1 MHRLPTISFER
12 PIPEP
17 DELEES
23 GLSSD
28 DASTLQDRMKLG
40 TAWLC
45 ATLVGI
51 VALVYSTISQ
61 FSRPATMVG
70 LIGLL
75 MAYAAYGYSL
85 RKKNTLQFA
94 DSLYYMGFLWAL
106 FALIATFVVWP
117 APKLTADAVLTTFGY
132 ALVTT
137 FSGMLLRLLVVQFRD
152 TLPDR
157 LVHAEETLDRRVAAL
172 TQQLNDATMEIRSFR
187 DRAGS
192 ELGGA
197 LQDLVRS
204 LEDVRETITEQHRT
218 MTTMMSAGFESSL
231 KDILGRLAAIQIPQ
245 EILTTEVSKL
255 IAALGKRGEDVEVAV
270 QKLVKSV
277 MQATETVT
285 RFGDSLYGSE
295 AAKRIG
301 VAVNDLS
308 RTIKDRA
315 EEFVKMTTA
324 LETSRTELDSQLNS
338 LQSLRSAFAKVST
351 QLSTLEIELRDLS
364 SNSLRAD
371 VRNGLL
377 DVQKAIQSSLDASK
391 AIESTMRGVMFFLKE
406 RVTEEH
412 AFDGK

>member
-1 MHRLPTISFER
+1 MHRLPTIPFEQSM
-12 PIPEP
+12 PEP

-28 DASTLQDRMKLG
+28 LSSLQARIKLG

-45 ATLVGI
+45 ATVAGI

-61 FSRPATMVG
+61 SSRTYTMLG
-70 LIGLL
+70 LIGILI
-75 MAYAAYGYSL
+75 AYTAYGYSL

-137 FSGMLLRLLVVQFRD
+137 FSGMLLRLLVIQFED
-152 TLPDR
+152 TLPDQ
-157 LVHAEETLDRRVAAL
+157 LVHAQETIDRRVAAL
-172 TQQLNDATMEIRSFR
+172 AQQINEATMEITSFR
-187 DRAGS
+187 DRAAR
-192 ELGGA
+192 ELGGT

-218 MTTMMSAGFESSL
+218 MTTMMSTGFESSL
-231 KDILGRLAAIQIPQ
+231 RDILGRLAAIQIPQ
-245 EILTTEVSKL
+245 EILTTEVAKL
-255 IAALGKRGEDVEVAV
+255 IAALGKRGEDVEEAV
-270 QKLVKSV
+270 QTLEKSV
-277 MQATETVT
+277 MQAAETVT
-285 RFGDSLYGSE
+285 RFGNSLDGSE

-308 RTIKDRA
+308 STIKERT
-315 EEFVKMTTA
+315 EEFVTMTTA
-324 LETSRTELDSQLNS
+324 LDKSRTELDSQLTS

-351 QLSTLEIELRDLS
+351 QLSTLEAELRDLS
-364 SNSLRAD
+364 SNSLSVD

-377 DVQKAIQSSLDASK
+377 NVQKAIQSSLDASK
-391 AIESTMRGVMFFLKE
+391 AIETTMRGVMFFLKE

-412 AFDGK
+412 SFDGK

>member
-1 MHRLPTISFER
+1 MPRLPTIPFER
-12 PIPEP
+12 PMPEP

-28 DASTLQDRMKLG
+28 HPALHDHIKLV

-45 ATLVGI
+45 VTVTGI
-51 VALVYSTISQ
+51 GALVYSTISQ
-61 FSRPATMVG
+61 FSRTSTMLG

-75 MAYAAYGYSL
+75 IAYAAYGYSL
-85 RKKNTLQFA
+85 RKKNSLQFA
-94 DSLYYMGFLWAL
+94 DSLYYTGFLWAL
-106 FALIATFVVWP
+106 FALIETFLVWP
-117 APKLTADAVLTTFGY
+117 APKLTTDAVLTTFGY

-137 FSGMLLRLLVVQFRD
+137 FCGMLLRLLILQIQVAA
-152 TLPDR
+152 PDR
-157 LVHAEETLDRRVAAL
+157 MVHAQETIDRRVAAL
-172 TQQLNDATMEIRSFR
+172 NQQINEATMEINSFR
-187 DRAGS
+187 ERAAG
-192 ELGGA
+192 
-197 LQDLVRS
+197 DLVAMHHDLMQS
-204 LEDVRETITEQHRT
+204 LVDVRERISEEYRT
-218 MTTMMSAGFESSL
+218 MTTMMSTGFESSL
-231 KDILGRLAAIQIPQ
+231 KDMLGRLAAIQIPQ
-245 EILTTEVSKL
+245 DIVTTEVAKVVATL
-255 IAALGKRGEDVEVAV
+255 EKRGEEVEEAV
-270 QKLVKSV
+270 QRLEKSL
-277 MQATETVT
+277 MQATDTVT

-308 RTIKDRA
+308 STIKDRT

-351 QLSTLEIELRDLS
+351 QLSTLETELNDLS
-364 SNSLRAD
+364 LNAISTD

-377 DVQKAIQSSLDASK
+377 DVQKAIHSSLDASK

-412 AFDGK
+412 AVDGK